1 MFRPDPAQP
10 EFDSLKATLL
20 DAKLQT
26 SNNALYQTIFNLI
39 EKVRQARDVTLGTIE
54 NIIVSITNIGD
65 TIIIIGNLIRL
76 APFLT
81 WDADVLNLP
90 NSRQLLAGT
99 GITFDDTVANER
111 TISSTGG
118 GAWKPVTTGAEPIQ
132 LVSDGI
138 GQCVMVPFD
147 P

>member
-1 MFRPDPAQP
+1 MFRPDPVQP

-39 EKVRQARDVTLGTIE
+39 EKVRQARDVTLGTIQT
-54 NIIVSITNIGD
+54 IVTNVTNIGD

-90 NSRQLLAGT
+90 NSRRLLAGT

-111 TISSTGG
+111 TISSEG
-118 GAWKPVTTGAEPIQ
+118 GAWMPVTTGAEPIQ